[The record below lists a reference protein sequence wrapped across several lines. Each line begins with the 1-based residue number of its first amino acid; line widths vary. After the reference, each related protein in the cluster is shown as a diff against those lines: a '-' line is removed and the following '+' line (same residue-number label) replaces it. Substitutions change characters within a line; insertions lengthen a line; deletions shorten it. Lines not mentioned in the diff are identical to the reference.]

1 MKISVAMAYYNG
13 GTYIEEQMESIL
25 MQLGEK
31 DELIVSVD
39 GATDGSEPL
48 LLKMADMDRR
58 IHIIKGPGKGVVK
71 NFENAIRHCVGD
83 IIYLSDQDDIWK
95 PDKVEKT
102 NAAFL
107 DSEVKAVLH
116 DAEIVD
122 ENGVPTGGESLFSL
136 RDSKA
141 GILKNIL
148 KNSYV
153 GCCMAFR
160 RELVPVICPIPK
172 EMYMHDYWIGTAAE
186 YMGRVCFLKE
196 PLIGY
201 RRHSSN
207 VTQMTHGS
215 VRFMIKKRVDI
226 IRCLRLLKKRVRLL
240 HKSEE

>member
-25 MQLGEK
+25 SQLGER
-31 DELIVSVD
+31 DEVIVSVD
-39 GATDGSEPL
+39 GASDGSEPL
-48 LLKMADMDRR
+48 LLKMAQRDKR
-58 IHIIKGPGKGVVK
+58 IRVIKGPGKGVVK
-71 NFENAIRHCVGD
+71 NFENAIRHCEGE

-95 PDKVEKT
+95 PDKVEKV
-102 NAAFL
+102 NAAFS
-107 DSEVKAVLH
+107 DPEVKAVLH
-116 DAEIVD
+116 DAEIVN
-122 ENGVPTGGESLFSL
+122 ENGVPTGEESLFAL
-136 RDSKA
+136 RGSRP

-160 RELVPVICPIPK
+160 KELVSVICPIPK

-186 YMGRVCFLKE
+186 YMGRVYCLEE

-215 VRFMIKKRVDI
+215 VCFMLKKRIDI
-226 IRCLRLLKKRVRLL
+226 IRCLGLLKRRV
-240 HKSEE
+240 KAVKKQ

>member
-25 MQLGEK
+25 SQIGRQ
-31 DELIVSVD
+31 DEVILSVD
-39 GATDGSEPL
+39 GASDGSESIL
-48 LLKMADMDRR
+48 LDMAKKDSR
-58 IHIIKGPGKGVVK
+58 IRVVKGPGKGVVK
-71 NFENAIRHCVGD
+71 NFENAIRHCTGE

-95 PDKVEKT
+95 PDKVKRV
-102 NAAFL
+102 NAAFA

-122 ENGVPTGGESLFSL
+122 ENGKATGAESLFAL
-136 RDSKA
+136 RKSRA
-141 GILKNIL
+141 GLLKNLI

-160 RELVPVICPIPK
+160 RELIPVICPIPK

-186 YMGRVCFLKE
+186 YMGQVCFLKDK
-196 PLIGY
+196 LIGY

-215 VRFMIKKRVDI
+215 IGFMIKKRIDI
-226 IRCLRLLKKRVRLL
+226 LRCLGLLKKRVR
-240 HKSEE
+240 EAR